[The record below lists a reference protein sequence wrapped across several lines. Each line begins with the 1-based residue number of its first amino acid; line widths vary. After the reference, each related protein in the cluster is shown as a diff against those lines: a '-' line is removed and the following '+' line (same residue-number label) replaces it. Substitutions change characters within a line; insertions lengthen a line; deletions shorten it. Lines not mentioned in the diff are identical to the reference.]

1 MDPSPIGTPKIL
13 KIGSRKYAVGLRWV
27 LADTANRDLR
37 GQARQEIR
45 DTGGGADLYVLRDAQ
60 GGREVRQFGIGARA
74 DGLVPGAVAAA
85 AAAANALPGTWLG
98 AFATDGGW
106 WIVQVRDDAI
116 VADGDAFYEHE
127 REAIERFDRERRQD
141 WNSLYAPSAWQ
152 VEGAR
157 ELSIIDLLQGQR
169 SPRLQEA
176 NPSGTYLKIA
186 LLLGLLAVG
195 GALGYTFWLDYQDR
209 IAQEAAE
216 RDRLE
221 REARLRAALL
231 ARQQAQPIVVPAPW
245 TEQPQHRLWF
255 EHCLAAL
262 AATPS
267 QVPGYQPSGRRC
279 EPRSAHAT
287 FRRTDGII
295 GWAERSLE
303 GRLVPGQRLT
313 FPADQ
318 TGVEIVTALP
328 PRPAR
333 GEEGVHDDATVRRFL
348 IEQAQASGVRLQITQ
363 TRVDPPPRPPG
374 APERRPDGTPFEM
387 PLPPWGAFQITLDAD
402 RLGNWPTLLAGLPGF
417 VPTRMSETPEGRWT
431 IQGDVYVRR

>member
-13 KIGSRKYAVGLRWV
+13 KIGSRKYAVGLRWFV
-27 LADTANRDLR
+27 ADTANRDLR
-37 GQARQEIR
+37 AQARQEIR
-45 DTGGGADLYVLRDAQ
+45 DTGGWADLYVLREAQ
-60 GGREVRQFGIGARA
+60 GGREVRQFGLGARA

-85 AAAANALPGTWLG
+85 AAAANSLPGTWLG

-116 VADGDAFYEHE
+116 VADGDAFYELE
-127 REAIERFDRERRQD
+127 REAIERFDRERRLD
-141 WNSLYAPSAWQ
+141 WGSIYAPASWN

-186 LLLGLLAVG
+186 LLVGLIAVG
-195 GALGYTFWLDYQDR
+195 GGLGYTFWLDYQDR
-209 IAQEAAE
+209 LAQEAAE
-216 RDRLE
+216 RERQE

-245 TEQPQHRLWF
+245 TEQPQHAPWF
-255 EHCLAAL
+255 EHCQAAL
-262 AATPS
+262 AAIPS
-267 QVPGYQPSGRRC
+267 QIPGYRLSGRRC
-279 EPRSAHAT
+279 EPHSAHTT
-287 FRRTDGII
+287 FARTDGFI
-295 GWAERSLE
+295 GWAERHLE
-303 GRLVPGQRLT
+303 GRLVPGQRLV

-318 TGVEIVTALP
+318 SGVEIVTQLP
-328 PRPAR
+328 PRPPR
-333 GEEGVHDDATVRRFL
+333 GPEGIHDDAAARRFL
-348 IEQAQASGVRLQITQ
+348 IEHAQATGVRLQISQ

-387 PLPPWGAFQITLDAD
+387 PLPPWGVFQITLDAD
-402 RLGNWPTLLAGLPGF
+402 RLGNWPILLASLPGF

>member
-13 KIGSRKYAVGLRWV
+13 KIGNRKYAVGLRWV

-45 DTGGGADLYVLRDAQ
+45 DTGGTADLYVLRVAQ
-60 GGREVRQFGIGARA
+60 NGREVRPFGIGSRA
-74 DGLVPGAVAAA
+74 DGLVPGAIAAA
-85 AAAANALPGTWLG
+85 AAAANSLPGTWLG

-141 WNSLYAPSAWQ
+141 WTALYAPSSWQ
-152 VEGAR
+152 IEGAR
-157 ELSIIDLLQGQR
+157 ELSIVDLLQGQR
-169 SPRLQEA
+169 GPRLQEV
-176 NPSGTYLKIA
+176 NLSGTYLKIG

-195 GALGYTFWLDYQDR
+195 GGLGYTFWLDYQER
-209 IAQEAAE
+209 LAQEAAE
-216 RDRLE
+216 RERLE

-231 ARQQAQPIVVPAPW
+231 ARQQTQTVVVSAPW

-267 QVPGYQPSGRRC
+267 QVPGYQASGRRC
-279 EPRSAHAT
+279 ESRSAYAT

-295 GWAERSLE
+295 GWAERNLE
-303 GRLVPGQRLT
+303 GRLVSGQRLI
-313 FPADQ
+313 FLSDQ
-318 TGVEIVTALP
+318 TGIEIITPLP
-328 PRPAR
+328 PRPPR
-333 GEEGVHDDATVRRFL
+333 GDEGVYNDATVRRFL
-348 IEQAQASGVRLQITQ
+348 IEHAHATGVRLQISQ

-374 APERRPDGTPFEM
+374 APEYLPDGTPFQM
-387 PLPPWGAFQITLDAD
+387 PLPPWGAFQITLDVD
-402 RLGNWPTLLAGLPGF
+402 HLGNWPTLLADLPGF
-417 VPTRMSETPEGRWT
+417 VPTRMSESPEGRWT
-431 IQGDVYVRR
+431 IQGDVYVLR